1 MKSIYSISALL
12 VCLPLTVRAQSAD
25 PMAAPGLDGAGLETN
40 SLGQVV
46 ERAAGWADFT
56 RPEEATNA
64 LKAELTALQERLA
77 PVEATP
83 FTEIRAKDTAV
94 LSQGRA
100 RLLEFQHT
108 RAAAAAG
115 QKAAPRI
122 DLTENGA
129 VARTG
134 PHTVAFSA
142 NARTAGGTIH
152 LRLPT
157 GELLRSRVI
166 GLCYFQSDGKSV
178 MLAEVK
184 EGGER
189 GGELLPPAQVIYRDA
204 FDDAVAD
211 ILYTYTAT
219 ALEQDI
225 VIRRKLAPPESFGL
239 SRDCQLAVI
248 TAFLQ
253 APEPRRS
260 LEHVDLRPYY
270 AGSVVTGEELLGDE
284 AISFG
289 SMRIVHGKAFTLG
302 KAGDYIPVG
311 KAWQWLKGPDGET
324 IQCLVE
330 STPYALIQPQ
340 LEALPDA
347 GAPEGAR
354 AVRDF
359 KDVLQASRSP
369 VRKAQD
375 KGQMAANP
383 RSHSPG
389 TAPGTA
395 DSSRPARPAGQLRET
410 MTLAQAAVDATPGVV
425 LDYLIVVTPLLNVN
439 FADAEKIGGAAVGQ
453 NDSDVWNSYP
463 NVGVNLGALTNL
475 LWSDGSASTVG
486 LTITNAQGAADN
498 PFCLDPMYASYL
510 YPSNSGHILV
520 TITNLPAD
528 VYDFYVYATRAS
540 SAGAPMIQLKR
551 AGVSLW
557 TKDTTRWG
565 EGWYSTYW
573 DEGAQYVRFRNIAV
587 TNQSIV
593 LDAYPDQAG
602 IASLSGVQIVPAGA
616 IPSETPAITNLLNVD
631 FGGSQGYKVGAA
643 AVSVATND
651 YWNWY
656 STSGSA
662 VSVPNLR
669 WANSNQTSIGMVV
682 RNASGTWGVAT
693 LFDKLLHSWRYTGGG
708 GSATV
713 VLTNLPAGNC
723 DVYVYTPQYGT
734 NHNSIYELWSGGV
747 PQGVK
752 ATVLCG
758 YPSSLNY
765 WEPGLQYVVFK
776 DVTVSPG
783 EPLIVQS
790 KRANDG
796 YAYFSGLQVAY
807 TSTVVDSDADGLP
820 DSWERKWF
828 GNLNPAANDDPD
840 NDGLTNAREY
850 RAGTDP
856 QRYDSDAD
864 GVADG
869 LDAEIAWLEDA
880 SPQGAVQYTSGGDAW
895 TWVTSWSDGVGWG
908 GGTVY
913 PNTGTKL
920 RVSANTTN
928 TMHQHYFERA
938 TSVIRPGTGDVLY
951 AYVNLDP
958 TKPPTEVMLQFQ
970 TLENNGT
977 YGWEHRAYWGAN
989 SLNYGTDGTI
999 SRTNIGGLPATGQWV
1014 RLQVPASKVGLEGK
1028 IIEGMAFTL
1037 YSGRAAWDRAGVFNP
1052 DLDGDGSQDL
1062 DGDGLADAWEMTYFG
1077 NLNQGADGDS
1087 DGDGITNL
1095 WEFRWG
1101 LDPTVYNS
1109 LNGLSGSTPLQVF
1122 TPLK

>member
-1 MKSIYSISALL
+1 MKRANWIGALL
-12 VCLPLTVRAQSAD
+12 VSSVVCGQAQSAE
-25 PMAAPGLDGAGLETN
+25 PMAAPGSDKAGLETN
-40 SLGQVV
+40 ALGQVV
-46 ERAAGWADFT
+46 DRAAGWAS
-56 RPEEATNA
+56 PEVATNA
-64 LKAELTALQERLA
+64 LQAELTALQERLA

-83 FTEIRAKDTAV
+83 LTAIPARSREF
-94 LSQGRA
+94 LKAERA
-100 RLLEFQHT
+100 RLATGQRARAEADAAR
-108 RAAAAAG
+108 RAAP
-115 QKAAPRI
+115 QI
-122 DLTENGA
+122 ELTEDGA
-129 VARTG
+129 IARTG
-134 PHTVAFSA
+134 PHTVTFAA

-166 GLCYFQSDGKSV
+166 GLCYFQPDGKSV

-184 EGGER
+184 EKV
-189 GGELLPPAQVIYRDA
+189 GELLEPGGLPANRVAYRDA
-204 FDDAVAD
+204 FDAVVAD
-211 ILYTYTAT
+211 IVYTYTAT

-225 VIRRKLAPPESFGL
+225 VIRRKLSPPEAFGL
-239 SRDCQLAVI
+239 DNRVAKLGVI
-248 TAFLQ
+248 TAFEES
-253 APEPRRS
+253 PEPRQT
-260 LEHVDLRPYY
+260 LTTVDLRPYY
-270 AGSVVTGEELLGDE
+270 ADGMARGEELLGDTTVN
-284 AISFG
+284 FG
-289 SMRIVHGKAFTLG
+289 SMRIVAGKAFTLG
-302 KAGDYIPVG
+302 KTGAYVPVG
-311 KAWQWLKGPDGET
+311 KAWQLLRGPEGEAL
-324 IQCLVE
+324 QCLVE
-330 STPYALIQPQ
+330 ATPYALIAPQ
-340 LEALPDA
+340 LDALPAA

-359 KDVLQASRSP
+359 KDVLQASRLP
-369 VRKAQD
+369 VKKAQD
-375 KGQMAANP
+375 KREMAADLP
-383 RSHSPG
+383 S
-389 TAPGTA
+389 
-395 DSSRPARPAGQLRET
+395 RPAGQLPGKAIGTADSHPQLRER

-439 FADAEKIGGAAVGQ
+439 FADNSKLGGAAVGQ
-453 NDSDVWNSYP
+453 NDSDLWNSYT
-463 NVGVNLGALTNL
+463 NVGVNFGALTNL

-565 EGWYSTYW
+565 DGWYSTFW

-587 TNQSIV
+587 TSQSIV

-602 IASLSGVQIVPAGA
+602 VASLSGLQIVPAGA

-631 FGGSQGYKVGAA
+631 FGGSSGYKVGPA
-643 AVSVATND
+643 AVGVATND
-651 YWNWY
+651 YWNCY

-682 RNASGTWGVAT
+682 RNASGLWGVAT

-723 DVYVYTPQYGT
+723 DVYVYTPQYDT
-734 NHNSIYELWSGGV
+734 NHNSIYEVWSEGV

-758 YPSSLNY
+758 YPSSLSY

-908 GGTVY
+908 GGTIY
-913 PNTGTKL
+913 PNTGAKL

-970 TLENNGT
+970 TLENNGS

-989 SLNYGTDGTI
+989 SLSYGTDGTI

-1077 NLNQGADGDS
+1077 NLNQGTDGDS

-1101 LDPTVYNS
+1101 LNPTVYDS
-1109 LNGLSGSTPLQVF
+1109 RNGLSGNAPFLIF